1 MKVLITG
8 ATGFIGQHL
17 LDELKD
23 DPFSVRIISRKQ
35 KPEFWCANKNF
46 EIVQGDIT
54 NKTSLE
60 KAFEGID
67 VVINL
72 AAELQDTS
80 KLEATNITGIKNLV
94 ELADK
99 NNVKKIIHLSSVGVV
114 GMQYSRNKIIVDE
127 SSPCHPQNEYERTK
141 LQSETLLNEFG
152 KKSKT
157 EINIIRPTNVFGDH
171 HPRKALLGFF
181 QRIKSGKSF
190 PAASNAI
197 VNYVYVKDVAHALRF
212 CLLNDIGNKT
222 FSIGKSLPLQDFLKL
237 SADQLKSKSN
247 IVYLPSFLFRLM
259 NLLGYLGI
267 EKLKANLRGISNCV
281 EYQDAFMK
289 NKIQY
294 KYGTEKG
301 IANTIKD
308 YFG

>member
-23 DPFSVRIISRKQ
+23 DPFSIRIISRKQ
-35 KPEFWCANKNF
+35 KPELWCTNKNF
-46 EIVQGDIT
+46 EIVQADIT
-54 NKTSLE
+54 NKASLE
-60 KAFEGID
+60 KAFAGID

-72 AAELQDTS
+72 AAELQETS

-114 GMQYSRNKIIVDE
+114 GMQYSRNKITVDE
-127 SSPCHPQNEYERTK
+127 NSPCHPQNEYERTK

-181 QRIKSGKSF
+181 QRIKNGRSF
-190 PAASNAI
+190 PAASNAT
-197 VNYVYVKDVAHALRF
+197 VNYVYVKDVAHALRY
-212 CLLNDIGNKT
+212 CLLNNIGNKT
-222 FSIGKSLPLQDFLKL
+222 FNAGETMPLESFIQA
-237 SADQLKSKSN
+237 SAGALQCKSN
-247 IVYLPSFLFRLM
+247 TTQMPSLFFQLM
-259 NLLGYLGI
+259 NATGYFGI
-267 EKLKANLRGISNCV
+267 EKIKTNLRGISNCV